1 MKLVFVRLFVCM
13 SLAPSTKM
21 VPFRAIV
28 TIRKTNRKPHA
39 GSQTHHSVQC
49 GHMATGSG
57 QNVLE
62 VEKFT
67 SSVSWKPIETEPWL
81 LLNASWKSQAAC
93 HWLWSSILV
102 TGNHR
107 KGPKWHWRGI
117 PFCHHWGDTSFSES
131 VTALP
136 VDRSSICQRFHRLFI
151 CW

>member
-13 SLAPSTKM
+13 SLAPSTEM

-28 TIRKTNRKPHA
+28 TIRKTNRKLHA

-93 HWLWSSILV
+93 HWLWSLILVNLV
-102 TGNHR
+102 TGKDQN
-107 KGPKWHWRGI
+107 GI
-117 PFCHHWGDTSFSES
+117 VGVYRFATTGVIPAS
-131 VTALP
+131 VK
-136 VDRSSICQRFHRLFI
+136 V
-151 CW
+151 